1 MEELTD
7 TLQKKTI
14 LAIMAA
20 DISQDDWFV
29 PIINAIWQP
38 YARGYLDAKIGALN
52 DTDTDFRDESF
63 REELLKYCQY
73 DIWN

>member
-7 TLQKKTI
+7 TIQKKTI

-20 DISQDDWFV
+20 DISQDDWQH

-52 DTDTDFRDESF
+52 DASVCFSDELF
-63 REELLKYCQY
+63 REELLKYCQN

>member
-7 TLQKKTI
+7 TIQKKTI

-20 DISQDDWFV
+20 DISQDDWEY
-29 PIINAIWQP
+29 PIIDAIWQP

-52 DTDTDFRDESF
+52 DANVSFNDELF